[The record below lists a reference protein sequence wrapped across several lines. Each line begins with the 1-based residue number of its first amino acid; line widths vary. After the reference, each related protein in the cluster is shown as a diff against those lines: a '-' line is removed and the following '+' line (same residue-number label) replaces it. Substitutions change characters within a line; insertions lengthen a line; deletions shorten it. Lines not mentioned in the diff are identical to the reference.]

1 MYTYKHNK
9 YASLS
14 AHKRD
19 KTDTLIIDNRHCRAE
34 IALFGAHILS
44 FTPKSDGIERIWLSE
59 SAVFDKTKPIR
70 GGVPI
75 CWPWFADIFPVEQK
89 NSKINYPAH
98 GFVRAQ
104 DWKIVDIQENEGATT
119 LTLCPNEL
127 GLFQFP
133 SLFSVTLEVTFSQ
146 QCSILLI
153 TKNKSEQAV
162 EFTAALHSYFKVS
175 DITDTEIKGIAGK
188 FIDKTHANA
197 ELKLSLPYLIS
208 TETDRIHLQDKHN
221 SFNQIEIL
229 SGTHTKLEQS
239 GHDSLVIWNP
249 WIEKSQ
255 SMPDMDEHAYRTM
268 LCAEASVTKGITLLP
283 DTEHRL
289 RQVIS

>member
-1 MYTYKHNK
+1 MYTYKLNK

-14 AHKRD
+14 AHKRE
-19 KTDTLIIDNRHCRAE
+19 KTDTLVIDNKHCSAE

-75 CWPWFADIFPVEQK
+75 CWPWFADLFPVEQQ
-89 NSKINYPAH
+89 NSKMNYPAH
-98 GFVRAQ
+98 GFVRDQ
-104 DWKIVDIQENEGATT
+104 DWEIKDIQEDEGATT
-119 LTLCPNEL
+119 LTLSPNKV

-133 SLFSVTLEVTFSQ
+133 SLFSLTLQVTFAQ
-146 QCSILLI
+146 QCSISLI
-153 TKNKSEQAV
+153 TKNTSEQAV

-175 DITDTEIKGIAGK
+175 DITHTEIKGIAGK

-197 ELKLSLPYLIS
+197 ELKLTHPYLIS
-208 TETDRIHLQDKHN
+208 TETDRIHLQDKDN
-221 SFNQIEIL
+221 KLNQIEL
-229 SGTHTKLEQS
+229 LAGTNTKLEQS

-249 WIEKSQ
+249 WKEKSQ
-255 SMPDMDEHAYRTM
+255 AMPDMDNNGYRTM
-268 LCAEASVTKGITLLP
+268 LCAEASVTKGIKLLP
-283 DTEHRL
+283 DTEHCL